1 MTIRKRTR
9 FTALLAL
16 VLVLGGQAHAAE
28 QPSAMVHT
36 ESGDLRGTVVNGVGE
51 FLGIPYAKPPVG
63 ALRWQPPQPAAPW
76 QGVRQATQFGAFCP
90 QPQRGVFASPSSTED
105 CLFLNVFTPDAQ
117 PKSGAQPKPAGQLP
131 VMVWF
136 YGGGLF
142 SGESNDYDASKLAR
156 RGGVVVV
163 TLNYRVGAL
172 GFLSQPALN
181 AEGHPAVNYGI
192 MDQQAALEWVQKNI
206 AGFGGNAK
214 NVTIFGQSGGG
225 TAVMANLQSPRS
237 KGLFQRAINE
247 SGTRIAV
254 TAPETMLRIGQD
266 FATAAGCADQSASCL
281 RALSVEQ
288 VLANQAGVLRVVS
301 DFPSVDGTVITHP
314 AFEAF
319 SKGLYNHAPI
329 LTGLVQDEQAFF
341 LPEANT
347 HVPLSADDYRRFA
360 ASFGAAHTEALL
372 RKYPLEQ
379 YESPSLAE
387 IAMAQGAKA
396 CTARGLDQAWMAY
409 APVYAYQFNDRTAP
423 SYFPPLSYPMRAY
436 HTSELQY
443 LFPLFHGGQGVA
455 HALSPAQE
463 RLSDIMVDEWTSFA
477 RAGTPNRAGL
487 PEWPKYS
494 VAADNVEILNLPA
507 PTVAHGYG
515 RANDCAFWD
524 PILAWK

>member
-1 MTIRKRTR
+1 MRNEMWAAVQRSAVLLAWVLAAGLGA
-9 FTALLAL
+9 TALARADGPPTA
-16 VLVLGGQAHAAE
+16 V
-28 QPSAMVHT
+28 VHT
-36 ESGDLRGTVVNGVGE
+36 ASGDVRGIVANGAGE
-51 FLGIPYAKPPVG
+51 FLGIPYAQPPVG
-63 ALRWQPPQPAAPW
+63 PLRWQPPQPASAW
-76 QGVRQATQFGAFCP
+76 QGVRQATLFGNTCP
-90 QPQRGVFASPSSTED
+90 QPQRGVFASPSRTED
-105 CLFLNVFTPDAQ
+105 CLYLNVFTPSFQ
-117 PKSGAQPKPAGQLP
+117 PHAATLP

-163 TLNYRVGAL
+163 TLNFRVGAL

-192 MDQQAALEWVQKNI
+192 MDQQAALGWVRKNI

-225 TAVMANLQSPRS
+225 TAVMANLQSPLS

-254 TAPETMLRIGQD
+254 TPPQTMLKIGRD
-266 FATAAGCADQSASCL
+266 FATAAGCADQSAACL

-319 SKGLYNHAPI
+319 SKGLYNHVPI

-347 HVPLSADDYRRFA
+347 HVPLSADDVRRFA

-372 RKYPLEQ
+372 RKYPLEK

-387 IAMAQGAKA
+387 IAMARGAKA
-396 CTARGLDQAWMAY
+396 CTARSLDLAWMTY

-436 HTSELQY
+436 HTSELQF

-494 VAADNVEILNLPA
+494 VVADNVEILNLPA